1 MANYLAVVLRWLLLL
16 VALFLA
22 LAGLFTTFL
31 APGWIDW
38 RYRLL
43 IAGMEGERGYR
54 FVVLP
59 LVVGVAAWL
68 LRRRHPVVTTVAL
81 GCCLAAFGLML
92 KPVVQAYWIGRTLPA
107 QLEAAFGPAKVD
119 RAPFSFATLFAAMPE
134 PAPVEEMSFGGPFKL
149 DFYRAIGRTTPAPCV
164 ISLHGGGW
172 FTGNHRDRRPFTF
185 WLARQGYA
193 VATID
198 YSLLPQHGWPTQR
211 HDVLGAIKF
220 LQTHATGLGIDP
232 DRIVLLGRSAGG
244 QLAEATAYGAHR
256 PGICGVIAIYGPT
269 DFRTSWHDA
278 TGNNDRLNGWT
289 WQELIEK
296 FLGGTPETA
305 PAAYDSASGLV
316 LAGPA
321 SPPTLLIHGRLDTLV
336 PASQSEL
343 LAAKL
348 TAAGRPNTLVSVP
361 WASHAFDT
369 INFDGPGAQIA
380 TYSIAWFLAAVTR

>member
-1 MANYLAVVLRWLLLL
+1 VANYLAVVLRWLLLL

-68 LRRRHPVVTTVAL
+68 LRRSHPVVTTVAL

-92 KPVVQAYWIGRTLPA
+92 KPVAQAYWIGRTLPA

-134 PAPVEEMSFGGPFKL
+134 PAPVEEMSFGGPFML

-193 VATID
+193 V
-198 YSLLPQHGWPTQR
+198 
-211 HDVLGAIKF
+211 
-220 LQTHATGLGIDP
+220 
-232 DRIVLLGRSAGG
+232 GG

-289 WQELIEK
+289 WQELLEK

-369 INFDGPGAQIA
+369 VNFDGPGAQIT